1 MPHTAPAHAQTPS
14 LRAAGMRQTPQREAI
29 LKVLQT
35 ADRPLTV
42 EEIWARMEKR
52 RSGIPTVYRNLE
64 RFVQEAWAESLLG
77 QDQVMRFVL
86 CRSADHHHHL
96 SCESCGRMV
105 EVDECGIEASLASME
120 KRSGYRIT
128 RHQLNL
134 FGICPAC
141 RATIEG

>member
-1 MPHTAPAHAQTPS
+1 MAPSEHAHTQTPS

-35 ADRPLTV
+35 SDRPLTV
-42 EEIWARMEKR
+42 EEIWASMEKR

-64 RFVQEAWAESLLG
+64 RFVAEGWAESLLG
-77 QDQVMRFVL
+77 HDQVMRFVL
-86 CRSADHHHHL
+86 CRSPHHHHHL

-105 EVDECGIEASLASME
+105 EVDACGIEASLAGME
-120 KRSGYRIT
+120 KLSGYRIT

-141 RATIEG
+141 RAAIEG

>member
-1 MPHTAPAHAQTPS
+1 MPHAEPAHAQTPS

-29 LKVLQT
+29 LKVLHT

-42 EEIWARMEKR
+42 EEICASMEKR

-64 RFVQEAWAESLLG
+64 RFVNEGWAESLLG

-86 CRSADHHHHL
+86 CRSASHHHHL
-96 SCESCGRMV
+96 SCEICGRMA
-105 EVDECGIEASLASME
+105 EVDACGIEASLAGME
-120 KRSGYRIT
+120 RLSGYRIT

-141 RATIEG
+141 RAANGG